1 MGAANGQ
8 ERAVNRAPVFNLPP
22 VVLWLGAALAAI
34 HGARQLSGQAADTWV
49 LLAFAFIPARYG
61 EIVAVLPGGLA
72 ARFWS
77 PVTYALLHADAV
89 HLIVNLVWMASF
101 GGALA
106 RRFGSARFLLLSLVS
121 AVAGAALY
129 FVVRAG
135 EEALMIGASGA
146 ISGMMAATARFAFS
160 PGGPLAGGGRSPE
173 AYRLPAERL
182 STVIR
187 SSRALGFILMWFAV
201 NLLFGLAGG
210 LVPGAAG
217 PIAWEAHIGG
227 FLAGLL
233 GFPLFDPVP
242 RERPPADELAS

>member
-1 MGAANGQ
+1 M
-8 ERAVNRAPVFNLPP
+8 NRAPVFNLPP
-22 VVLWLGAALAAI
+22 VVVWLAAALAAV
-34 HGARQLSGQAADTWV
+34 HGVRQLIGPAADTWV

-61 EIVAVLPGGLA
+61 EIGAALPGGLA
-72 ARFWS
+72 ARLWS
-77 PVTYALLHADAV
+77 PVTYAFLHADAV

-106 RRFGSARFLLLSLVS
+106 RRFGAMRFLLLSVLS
-121 AVAGAALY
+121 AAAGAALY
-129 FVVRAG
+129 CLVRAG

-146 ISGMMAATARFAFS
+146 VSGMMAATARFAFS

-173 AYRLPAERL
+173 AYRLPADGL
-182 STVIR
+182 GTVIR

-201 NLLFGLAGG
+201 NLIFGLAGG

-233 GFPLFDPVP
+233 AFPLFDPVP
-242 RERPPADELAS
+242 RERTPGDELAS